1 MCLSPEGCLGNE
13 LSARRALWSWC
24 GSKEANAEATRT
36 FVVIRSAYYGHPC
49 DPLTRRLM
57 MVTTIGIDPHK
68 ATHTAVAIDDDETV
82 LGEITIQADKDQ
94 TRKLVDWA
102 GSVNGDGRVWAVEA
116 ATGLGHLLSQQL
128 VATGE
133 TVIDVPPVLASRV
146 RVLSSGKSDK
156 NDENDARSVAV
167 AALRRDGLAEVRRE
181 DDAAVLRMLAKR
193 HRELTG
199 LRTQAVCRLHAMLA
213 VLKPGGMG
221 HRLSAKQASRMLGGI
236 RGLDTVG
243 EQRRTMA
250 KTHLVDIRR
259 LDRDLET
266 IKAQIR
272 TAVAAADTSVT
283 DIYGVGPVVA
293 AFLIGYTPPIDR
305 FTTAD
310 RYAAYNGTAPIEVS
324 SGGKVRHR
332 LSRRGNRILNHA
344 IHTAAV
350 TQIRHQTPGRIYY
363 DKKLD
368 EGKTNKEALR
378 ALKRRIS
385 DAVYRRLVADAQ
397 RHSN

>member
-1 MCLSPEGCLGNE
+1 
-13 LSARRALWSWC
+13 
-24 GSKEANAEATRT
+24 
-36 FVVIRSAYYGHPC
+36 
-49 DPLTRRLM
+49 

-82 LGEITIQADKDQ
+82 LAEITIRADKDQ
-94 TRKLVDWA
+94 ATKLIDWA
-102 GSVNGDGRVWAVEA
+102 QSVNGDGRVWAVEA

-128 VATGE
+128 VSRGE
-133 TVIDVPPVLASRV
+133 PVVDVPPVLASRI
-146 RVLSSGKSDK
+146 RVLSSGKSNK

-167 AALRRDGLAEVRRE
+167 AALRRGGLAEVRRE
-181 DDAAVLRMLAKR
+181 DEAAILRMLAKR
-193 HRELTG
+193 HRELTA

-213 VLKPGGMG
+213 VLRPGGMG

-236 RGLDTVG
+236 RGLDAVG
-243 EQRRTMA
+243 EQRRQMA
-250 KTHLVDIRR
+250 KTYIVDIRR
-259 LDRDLET
+259 LDRDLDANKT
-266 IKAQIR
+266 QIR
-272 TAVAAADTSVT
+272 RAVAAADTKVT

-293 AFLIGYTPPIDR
+293 AFLVGYTPPIDR
-305 FTTAD
+305 FATAD

-332 LSRRGNRILNHA
+332 LSRRGNRTLNHA

-350 TQIRHQTPGRIYY
+350 TQISHHTEGRVYY

-385 DAVYRRLVADAQ
+385 NTVYRQLRADAR
-397 RHSN
+397 RHSV

>member
-1 MCLSPEGCLGNE
+1 
-13 LSARRALWSWC
+13 
-24 GSKEANAEATRT
+24 
-36 FVVIRSAYYGHPC
+36 
-49 DPLTRRLM
+49 

-68 ATHTAVAIDDDETV
+68 ATHTAVAIDGDEIV
-82 LGEITIQADKDQ
+82 LGEITIRADKDQ
-94 TRKLVDWA
+94 TNKLIDWA
-102 GSVNGDGRVWAVEA
+102 TSVDGDGRLWAVEA

-128 VATGE
+128 VACGE
-133 TVIDVPPVLASRV
+133 TVVDVPPVLASRI
-146 RVLSSGKSDK
+146 RVLSSGKSQK
-156 NDENDARSVAV
+156 NDPNDARSVAI
-167 AALRRDGLAEVRRE
+167 AALRRDGLGEVKRE
-181 DDAAVLRMLAKR
+181 DEAAILRMLAKR
-193 HRELTG
+193 HRELTA

-221 HRLSAKQASRMLGGI
+221 HRLSAKQAARMLQGI

-243 EQRRTMA
+243 EQRRQMA
-250 KTHLVDIRR
+250 KTHIVDIRR
-259 LDRDLET
+259 LDRDLEA

-272 TAVAAADTSVT
+272 RAVAAADTSVT

-293 AFLIGYTPPIDR
+293 AFIIGYTPPIDR
-305 FTTAD
+305 FESAD
-310 RYAAYNGTAPIEVS
+310 KYAAYNGTAPIEVS

-332 LSRRGNRILNHA
+332 LSRRGNRTLNHA

-350 TQIRHQTPGRIYY
+350 TQISHQTPGRIYY
-363 DKKLD
+363 DKKLE

-397 RHSN
+397 RHNT